1 MRYYNIKGA
10 AMRKME
16 ENMGI
21 FKDDEE
27 KTTENVSLPEDLN
40 LDDIGDDLGSLFD
53 EDKTDDADDNVD
65 KDLLSQIFS
74 DGGDVSESDDKTS
87 DGEMDED
94 LSKLLGEIE
103 DIEDVAKES
112 AAKEAEKKTASNHK
126 KNNKKADKVKENKTA
141 HMDAPGEVSDDTV
154 TVISQG
160 TTVNGGINSAGAVD
174 VMGTINGDITSRGKV
189 AINGTVTGNVSGAEI
204 YINTKRLEGSLDSKG
219 TVQISEG
226 TVIIGNVTGTSAYI
240 AGAVKGTIDVQGAVV
255 LEEGAVV
262 KGDVIAESLQ
272 INQGAVLDGSCSLD
286 YTDVDIDKFFA

>member
-1 MRYYNIKGA
+1 
-10 AMRKME
+10 MRKME

-21 FKDDEE
+21 FKDDDE

-53 EDKTDDADDNVD
+53 EDKTDDADIADDNVD

-74 DGGDVSESDDKTS
+74 DGEDVSESDDKTS

-126 KNNKKADKVKENKTA
+126 KNNKKTDKVKENKTA

-174 VMGTINGDITSRGKV
+174 VMGTING
-189 AINGTVTGNVSGAEI
+189 TVTGNVSGAEI
-204 YINTKRLEGSLDSKG
+204 YVNTKRLEGSLDSEG

>member
-1 MRYYNIKGA
+1 MRYYSIKGA

-174 VMGTINGDITSRGKV
+174 VMGTI
-189 AINGTVTGNVSGAEI
+189 
-204 YINTKRLEGSLDSKG
+204 
-219 TVQISEG
+219 
-226 TVIIGNVTGTSAYI
+226 
-240 AGAVKGTIDVQGAVV
+240 DVQGAVV

>member
-1 MRYYNIKGA
+1 
-10 AMRKME
+10 MRKME

-103 DIEDVAKES
+103 DIEDVAKS
-112 AAKEAEKKTASNHK
+112 LRRRKLRKRRHQIIRKT
-126 KNNKKADKVKENKTA
+126 
-141 HMDAPGEVSDDTV
+141 
-154 TVISQG
+154 I
-160 TTVNGGINSAGAVD
+160 
-174 VMGTINGDITSRGKV
+174 R
-189 AINGTVTGNVSGAEI
+189 
-204 YINTKRLEGSLDSKG
+204 KR
-219 TVQISEG
+219 IR
-226 TVIIGNVTGTSAYI
+226 
-240 AGAVKGTIDVQGAVV
+240 
-255 LEEGAVV
+255 
-262 KGDVIAESLQ
+262 
-272 INQGAVLDGSCSLD
+272 
-286 YTDVDIDKFFA
+286 

>member
-1 MRYYNIKGA
+1 MRYYSIKGA

-103 DIEDVAKES
+103 DIEDVAKS
-112 AAKEAEKKTASNHK
+112 LRRRKLRKRRHQIIRKT
-126 KNNKKADKVKENKTA
+126 
-141 HMDAPGEVSDDTV
+141 
-154 TVISQG
+154 I
-160 TTVNGGINSAGAVD
+160 
-174 VMGTINGDITSRGKV
+174 R
-189 AINGTVTGNVSGAEI
+189 
-204 YINTKRLEGSLDSKG
+204 KR
-219 TVQISEG
+219 IR
-226 TVIIGNVTGTSAYI
+226 
-240 AGAVKGTIDVQGAVV
+240 
-255 LEEGAVV
+255 
-262 KGDVIAESLQ
+262 
-272 INQGAVLDGSCSLD
+272 
-286 YTDVDIDKFFA
+286 

>member
-1 MRYYNIKGA
+1 
-10 AMRKME
+10 MRKME

-204 YINTKRLEGSLDSKG
+204 YVNTKRLEGSLDSKG
-219 TVQISEG
+219 T
-226 TVIIGNVTGTSAYI
+226 
-240 AGAVKGTIDVQGAVV
+240 GAVKGTIDVQGAVV

>member
-1 MRYYNIKGA
+1 MRYYSIKGA

-174 VMGTINGDITSRGKV
+174 VMGTING
-189 AINGTVTGNVSGAEI
+189 TVTGNVSGAEI

>member
-1 MRYYNIKGA
+1 
-10 AMRKME
+10 MRKME

-154 TVISQG
+154 TVIL
-160 TTVNGGINSAGAVD
+160 
-174 VMGTINGDITSRGKV
+174 GDKGKV
-189 AINGTVTGNVSGAEI
+189 LS
-204 YINTKRLEGSLDSKG
+204 
-219 TVQISEG
+219 
-226 TVIIGNVTGTSAYI
+226 IIKPGGK
-240 AGAVKGTIDVQGAVV
+240 AVKEELIMLLRAKASDRYNAIYEE
-255 LEEGAVV
+255 LEKFKA
-262 KGDVIAESLQ
+262 SLPSQ
-272 INQGAVLDGSCSLD
+272 METEYSVCFHEMSKNP
-286 YTDVDIDKFFA
+286 

>member
-1 MRYYNIKGA
+1 MRYYSIKGA

-189 AINGTVTGNVSGAEI
+189 AINGTVTVMFP
-204 YINTKRLEGSLDSKG
+204 
-219 TVQISEG
+219 VQRSILIRSDWKDLWTAKEPCR
-226 TVIIGNVTGTSAYI
+226 S
-240 AGAVKGTIDVQGAVV
+240 VKEQ
-255 LEEGAVV
+255 
-262 KGDVIAESLQ
+262 
-272 INQGAVLDGSCSLD
+272 
-286 YTDVDIDKFFA
+286 

>member
-1 MRYYNIKGA
+1 MRYYSIKGV

-87 DGEMDED
+87 NGEMDED

-126 KNNKKADKVKENKTA
+126 KNNKKADKVKENRTA

-160 TTVNGGINSAGAVD
+160 TTVNGGINSAG
-174 VMGTINGDITSRGKV
+174 
-189 AINGTVTGNVSGAEI
+189 TVTGNVSGAEI
-204 YINTKRLEGSLDSKG
+204 YINTKRLEGSLDSEG

>member
-1 MRYYNIKGA
+1 M
-10 AMRKME
+10 
-16 ENMGI
+16 
-21 FKDDEE
+21 
-27 KTTENVSLPEDLN
+27 
-40 LDDIGDDLGSLFD
+40 
-53 EDKTDDADDNVD
+53 
-65 KDLLSQIFS
+65 
-74 DGGDVSESDDKTS
+74 
-87 DGEMDED
+87 
-94 LSKLLGEIE
+94 
-103 DIEDVAKES
+103 AKES

>member
-1 MRYYNIKGA
+1 
-10 AMRKME
+10 
-16 ENMGI
+16 MGI

-174 VMGTINGDITSRGKV
+174 VMGTING
-189 AINGTVTGNVSGAEI
+189 TVTGNVSGAEI

>member
-1 MRYYNIKGA
+1 
-10 AMRKME
+10 MRKME

-112 AAKEAEKKTASNHK
+112 AAKKLRKRRHQIIRKT
-126 KNNKKADKVKENKTA
+126 
-141 HMDAPGEVSDDTV
+141 
-154 TVISQG
+154 I
-160 TTVNGGINSAGAVD
+160 
-174 VMGTINGDITSRGKV
+174 R
-189 AINGTVTGNVSGAEI
+189 
-204 YINTKRLEGSLDSKG
+204 KR
-219 TVQISEG
+219 IR
-226 TVIIGNVTGTSAYI
+226 
-240 AGAVKGTIDVQGAVV
+240 
-255 LEEGAVV
+255 
-262 KGDVIAESLQ
+262 
-272 INQGAVLDGSCSLD
+272 
-286 YTDVDIDKFFA
+286 

>member
-1 MRYYNIKGA
+1 MRYYSIKGV

-87 DGEMDED
+87 NGEMDED

-103 DIEDVAKES
+103 DIED
-112 AAKEAEKKTASNHK
+112 EKKTASNHK
-126 KNNKKADKVKENKTA
+126 KNNKKADKVKENRTA
-141 HMDAPGEVSDDTV
+141 HMDAPGEVSDDAV
-154 TVISQG
+154 TVISQR

-204 YINTKRLEGSLDSKG
+204 YVNTKRLEGSLDSEG

>member
-1 MRYYNIKGA
+1 MRCYSIKGA

-21 FKDDEE
+21 FKDDDE

-53 EDKTDDADDNVD
+53 EDKTDDADIADDNVD

-74 DGGDVSESDDKTS
+74 DGEDVSESDDKTS

-126 KNNKKADKVKENKTA
+126 KNNKKTDKVKENKTA
-141 HMDAPGEVSDDTV
+141 HMDAPRSV
-154 TVISQG
+154 
-160 TTVNGGINSAGAVD
+160 
-174 VMGTINGDITSRGKV
+174 
-189 AINGTVTGNVSGAEI
+189 
-204 YINTKRLEGSLDSKG
+204 
-219 TVQISEG
+219 
-226 TVIIGNVTGTSAYI
+226 
-240 AGAVKGTIDVQGAVV
+240 
-255 LEEGAVV
+255 
-262 KGDVIAESLQ
+262 
-272 INQGAVLDGSCSLD
+272 
-286 YTDVDIDKFFA
+286 